1 MVEFLDSYYKSIKL
15 AGRVLVDEILKG
27 KMPSSATPRILP
39 KKDVPSLPWPVPS
52 PGYVALSVD
61 GSFQASDSSAA
72 AGMVLQDH
80 EG

>member
-1 MVEFLDSYYKSIKL
+1 MVRQITFASIPC
-15 AGRVLVDEILKG
+15 AD
-27 KMPSSATPRILP
+27 P